1 MREQLTS
8 KPVLTLA
15 VARQIAAA
23 AEAEALKNGW
33 NVVIAILDDSA
44 SLIYLQR
51 MDGVQLA
58 SIDIAVA
65 KAASAVKYRRPTKAF
80 EEALVG
86 GRQAILA
93 LPHAMPVE
101 GGLPLNCN
109 GWTVGAIGVSGVQ
122 ADQDGEIAKA
132 GMSALTALPSDKP

>member
-1 MREQLTS
+1 
-8 KPVLTLA
+8 
-15 VARQIAAA
+15 
-23 AEAEALKNGW
+23 
-33 NVVIAILDDSA
+33 VVIAILDDSA

-86 GRQAILA
+86 GRQAILM
-93 LPHAMPVE
+93 LPHAIPVE
-101 GGLPLNCN
+101 GGLPLNSN

-132 GMSALTALPSDKP
+132 GMRALTGIAVG

>member
-15 VARQIAAA
+15 VAKQIAAA

-86 GRQAILA
+86 GRQAILM
-93 LPHAMPVE
+93 LPHAIPVE
-101 GGLPLNCN
+101 GGLPLNSN

-132 GMSALTALPSDKP
+132 GMRALTGIAVG

>member
-86 GRQAILA
+86 GRQAILM
-93 LPHAMPVE
+93 LPHAIPVE
-101 GGLPLNCN
+101 GGLPLNSN

-132 GMSALTALPSDKP
+132 GMRALTGIAVG

>member
-1 MREQLTS
+1 LTS

-15 VARQIAAA
+15 VAKQIAAA

-86 GRQAILA
+86 GRQAILM
-93 LPHAMPVE
+93 LPHAIPVE
-101 GGLPLNCN
+101 GGLPLNSN

-132 GMSALTALPSDKP
+132 GMRALTGIAVG

>member
-132 GMSALTALPSDKP
+132 GMSALTGIAVR